1 MAPKPIAEVA
11 WRAFRVDKR
20 AQVAWLRDPPQ
31 QAPACRAPC
40 ATAPAALLA
49 GVDQL
54 IGERREKLLRAERK
68 ISDAVGRS
76 AAAGDIDRLR
86 RKAQKRR
93 LRLDEA
99 LEDKHRLLATCEH
112 PQTAFAPPTGGAANT
127 GATESAHQQLFTA
140 PSDSALRS
148 APSPMSPIHQPAGYP
163 WQGASEV
170 NSDVRRR
177 TVRVLQPEADLVC
190 PPCECTDDVL
200 IDLLPSRLQPKRSN
214 ATPARGEAARP
225 GTWSTVFA

>member
-86 RKAQKRR
+86 RKAQKQR
-93 LRLDEA
+93 LRLDQA
-99 LEDKHRLLATCEH
+99 LEVKRRILTSYEH
-112 PQTAFAPPTGGAANT
+112 PQTAFAPPTGGAADT
-127 GATESAHQQLFTA
+127 GATESTHRQLVSA

-148 APSPMSPIHQPAGYP
+148 ALSPIHQPAGYP

-200 IDLLPSRLQPKRSN
+200 IDALPSRLRCAS
-214 ATPARGEAARP
+214 AAKLGRP
-225 GTWSTVFA
+225 ETWSSVFV